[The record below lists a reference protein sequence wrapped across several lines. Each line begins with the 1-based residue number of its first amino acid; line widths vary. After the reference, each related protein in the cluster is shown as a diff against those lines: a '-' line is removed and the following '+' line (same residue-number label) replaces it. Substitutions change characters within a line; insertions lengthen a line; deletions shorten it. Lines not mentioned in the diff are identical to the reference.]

1 MYRSTP
7 PADQLTTCSTLEN
20 IYMQFILYVEY
31 HEIFILYTKVFFL
44 DRVLPH
50 KGWMKCIR
58 ENDSND
64 FDLDRPFADVI
75 WLDHNHLDKY
85 RYARRPTTMYV
96 WNYRSLQI
104 PPLSIYVFDSTSVYS
119 RTSESGIPSSAIAS
133 VLAMGALCVFPSS
146 LLASIRN
153 HFFLPRLR
161 VNIVRTYFQS
171 QSEYEQRLDILA
183 QLYIL

>member
-1 MYRSTP
+1 MLHTRKYIYAIYFIRRISR
-7 PADQLTTCSTLEN
+7 N
-20 IYMQFILYVEY
+20 IYFVYKS
-31 HEIFILYTKVFFL
+31 FFFL

-153 HFFLPRLR
+153 HFFLPRVR
-161 VNIVRTYFQS
+161 MNIVRTYFQS